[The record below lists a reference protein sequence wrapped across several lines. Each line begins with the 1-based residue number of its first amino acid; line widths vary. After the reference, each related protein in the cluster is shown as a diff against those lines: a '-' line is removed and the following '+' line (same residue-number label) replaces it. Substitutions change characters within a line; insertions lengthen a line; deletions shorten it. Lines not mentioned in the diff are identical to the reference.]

1 MKKTSIL
8 VVDDHK
14 LVRDGISLVIN
25 SDEFQVV
32 GTAEDGVEAV
42 SKVRELNPD
51 IAIMDI
57 GMPRLN
63 GIEAC
68 YQIRDFNKQV
78 KLLMLTGYP
87 NVEYIRRSLQAK
99 VNGYVLKTSGFTTLL
114 EALRAV
120 ANGEQYFSEEIQAE
134 ISANN
139 LMAATAPS
147 AFDLLS
153 AREREVFF
161 SMLDGHTSK
170 ETGEQLALSPKTVD
184 TYRSRIMAKMGM
196 NSIPELL
203 KFAISKGL
211 VQID

>member
-1 MKKTSIL
+1 MKKITIL
-8 VVDDHK
+8 VADDHK
-14 LVRDGISLVIN
+14 LVRDGINLVVN
-25 SDEFQVV
+25 GDEFHVI
-32 GTAEDGVEAV
+32 GMAEDGVEAV
-42 SKVRELNPD
+42 EKVRELKPD

-68 YQIRDFNKQV
+68 YQIRAVNQHV
-78 KLLMLTGYP
+78 KLLILTGYS
-87 NVEYIRRSLQAK
+87 NVEYIRRALQAQI
-99 VNGYVLKTSGFTTLL
+99 NGYVLKTSGFTTLL

-120 ANGEQYFSEEIQAE
+120 ARGEQYFSEEIQE
-134 ISANN
+134 NILLNN
-139 LMAATAPS
+139 LTAATAPS

-153 AREREVFF
+153 VRERDVFF
-161 SMLDGHTSK
+161 LMLDGLTSK

-196 NSIPELL
+196 NSVPELL

-211 VQID
+211 VQVD

>member
-1 MKKTSIL
+1 MKKITIL
-8 VVDDHK
+8 VADDHK
-14 LVRDGISLVIN
+14 LVRDGINLVVN
-25 SDEFQVV
+25 GDEFHVI
-32 GTAEDGVEAV
+32 GMAEDGVEAV
-42 SKVRELNPD
+42 EKVRELKPD

-68 YQIRDFNKQV
+68 YQIRAVNQHV
-78 KLLMLTGYP
+78 KLLILTGYS
-87 NVEYIRRSLQAK
+87 NVEYIRRALQAQI
-99 VNGYVLKTSGFTTLL
+99 NGYVLKTSGFTTLL

-120 ANGEQYFSEEIQAE
+120 ARGEQYFSEEIQE
-134 ISANN
+134 NILLNN
-139 LMAATAPS
+139 LTAATAPS

-153 AREREVFF
+153 VREREVFF
-161 SMLDGHTSK
+161 LMLDGLTSK

-196 NSIPELL
+196 NSVPELL

-211 VQID
+211 VQVD

>member
-1 MKKTSIL
+1 MRKVTIL
-8 VVDDHK
+8 VADDHK

-25 SDEFQVV
+25 GDEFHVI
-32 GTAEDGVEAV
+32 GMAEDGVEAV
-42 SKVRELNPD
+42 EQVRELNPD
-51 IAIMDI
+51 IAIIDI

-68 YQIRDFNKQV
+68 YQIRAVNKNV
-78 KLLMLTGYP
+78 KLLILTGYS
-87 NVEYIRRSLQAK
+87 NVEYIRRALQAQI
-99 VNGYVLKTSGFTTLL
+99 NGYVLKTSGFTTLL

-120 ANGEQYFSEEIQAE
+120 ARGGQYFSEEIQE
-134 ISANN
+134 DILLNN
-139 LMAATAPS
+139 LTAATAPS

-153 AREREVFF
+153 VREREVFF
-161 SMLDGHTSK
+161 LMLDGLTSK

-196 NSIPELL
+196 NSVPELL

-211 VQID
+211 VQVD